1 MPVTSDR
8 PGPYTSP
15 KSITDLVYRHRDRGL
30 PSVVDADTLLRAGV
44 SESLVARTLQS
55 LQALDLIGEDG
66 RITEVF
72 EGLRLA
78 PQADFQA
85 AMKKWL
91 DAAYADVLQFVD
103 PATDSETSVRDA
115 FRNYRPVGQQDRM
128 VTLFLRLYE
137 AAGVSAPKS
146 DAPKPRPRPPAA
158 RELPRGVKSVVGGG
172 VMRTPATT
180 VGRSTQV
187 TGGNMPP
194 AIAGLLHSLPAEGSG
209 WTKET
214 RDRFLTTF
222 GAVIDFCFPIISEA
236 ALAADENQNE
246 E

>member
-1 MPVTSDR
+1 MPVTAER

-15 KSITDLVYRHRDRGL
+15 KSIIDLVVRHRDRGL
-30 PSVVDADTLLRAGV
+30 PNVVDADVLLRAGV
-44 SESLVARTLQS
+44 SDSLVPRTLQS

-78 PQADFQA
+78 PQAEFQA

-91 DAAYADVLQFVD
+91 DSAYADVLQFVD
-103 PATDSETSVRDA
+103 PATDNDTSVRDA

-137 AAGVSAPKS
+137 AAGVTPPKS
-146 DAPKPRPRPPAA
+146 DAPKPRPRPAAVRDAPKLRAAAKPA
-158 RELPRGVKSVVGGG
+158 RETVVAQQRQPKSDAGL
-172 VMRTPATT
+172 
-180 VGRSTQV
+180 
-187 TGGNMPP
+187 PP
-194 AIAGLLHSLPAEGSG
+194 AISGLLQSLPPEGRG
-209 WTKET
+209 WTQET
-214 RDRFLTTF
+214 RDRFLATF
-222 GAVIDFCFPIISEA
+222 GAVVDFCYPVISEA
-236 ALAADENQNE
+236 EAKADENENE